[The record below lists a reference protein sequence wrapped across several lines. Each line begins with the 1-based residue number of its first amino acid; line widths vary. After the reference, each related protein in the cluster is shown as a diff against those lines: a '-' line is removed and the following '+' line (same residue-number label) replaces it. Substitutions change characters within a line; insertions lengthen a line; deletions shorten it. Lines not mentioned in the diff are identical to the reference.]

1 MWILLLYYF
10 HSPLDGDGGHG
21 EDGGHD
27 GEVRHEVGQPAEVR
41 AELPISV
48 IVGRK

>member
-1 MWILLLYYF
+1 MLNIHIY
-10 HSPLDGDGGHG
+10 SPLDGNGGHG

-27 GEVRHEVGQPAEVR
+27 GEVRHEVGQPAEVG

-48 IVGRK
+48 IVGGE